1 MRNPRKLYEIDPEV
15 AARLAATNPAPVLVH
30 AVRGFVDSGTVS
42 AVIAEHLLSSSDP
55 LRLATFEIDELV
67 DYRSRRPAMTFASNT
82 WLDMDEP
89 ELVVDVVPDAEG
101 TQFLLL
107 HGLEP
112 DTQWERFAAA
122 TRQIVDDFGV
132 SLVVGVHG
140 IPMAVPHTRE
150 LSATVHGTR
159 PELVAD
165 FPSWFGTV
173 QVPGSASSLLELRLG
188 EAGHDAVGVAVH
200 VPHYLS
206 ASTYPAAAVTGLG
219 VIERLTGLALD
230 PEGLQ
235 PAVLRAAEE
244 VERQLSES
252 DDALEVVRALENQ
265 YDAFRRGAESEGQ
278 AMLAE
283 GMPIPTAEELGDE
296 FERFLAQQGKDQG
309 QS

>member
-1 MRNPRKLYEIDPEV
+1 MRNPRKLYEIDPHV
-15 AARLAATNPAPVLVH
+15 AAKVIASGGVPVLVH
-30 AVRGFVDSGTVS
+30 AVRGFVDSGSVAAVVS
-42 AVIAEHLLSSSDP
+42 DHLLSSTESE
-55 LRLATFEIDELV
+55 RFATFEIDELL

-82 WLDMDEP
+82 WIDMDAP
-89 ELVVDVVPDAEG
+89 ALAVDYVADAEG
-101 TQFLLL
+101 THFLLL

-122 TRQIVDDFGV
+122 VRQIVDDFGV

-173 QVPGSASSLLELRLG
+173 QVPGSAASLLELRLG

-206 ASTYPAAAVTGLG
+206 ASTYPAAAVAGLDYL
-219 VIERLTGLALD
+219 ERLTGLSLD
-230 PEGLQ
+230 AAGLE
-235 PAVLRAAEE
+235 PAVLQAAEE

-265 YDAFRRGAESEGQ
+265 YDAFRRGAEGGAQ
-278 AMLAE
+278 GMLAE
-283 GMPIPTAEELGDE
+283 GAPIPTAEELGDE

-309 QS
+309 QP

>member
-1 MRNPRKLYEIDPEV
+1 MRNPRKLYEIDTEV
-15 AARLAATNPAPVLVH
+15 AARLAETNGAPVLVH
-30 AVRGFVDSGTVS
+30 AVRGFVDSGSVA
-42 AVIAEHLLSSSDP
+42 AVVAEHLVSSSDP
-55 LRLATFEIDELV
+55 VRLATFEVDQLL

-82 WLDMDEP
+82 WVGIEEP
-89 ELVVDVVPDAEG
+89 ELVIDVVPDAEG
-101 TQFLLL
+101 TQYLVL

-122 TRQIVDDFGV
+122 TMQIVEDFGV

-165 FPSWFGTV
+165 FTSWFGTV

-206 ASTYPAAAVTGLG
+206 SSTYPAAAVTGLG
-219 VIERLTGLALD
+219 YIERLTGLDLD
-230 PEGLQ
+230 TAGLA
-235 PAVLRAAEE
+235 PAVLQAAEE
-244 VERQLSES
+244 VERQLSDS
-252 DDALEVVRALENQ
+252 DEALEVVRALENQ
-265 YDAFRRGAESEGQ
+265 YDAFRRGAEADG
-278 AMLAE
+278 MLAS
-283 GMPIPTAEELGDE
+283 GSPLPTAEELGDE
-296 FERFLAQQGKDQG
+296 FERFLAQQSKDPG
-309 QS
+309 QQ